1 MLYRAF
7 LNIFVNAIQAMN
19 DGGILRVKI
28 GEEKV
33 HFIVEIEDSGCG
45 IPQEHLKTIFNPFF
59 TTKDKGSGLGL
70 SIVKKIIEGHG
81 GNIMVKSRK
90 GAGTTVLIKL
100 PRAS

>member
-1 MLYRAF
+1 
-7 LNIFVNAIQAMN
+7 
-19 DGGILRVKI
+19 
-28 GEEKV
+28 
-33 HFIVEIEDSGCG
+33 
-45 IPQEHLKTIFNPFF
+45 LKTIFNPFF

-81 GNIMVKSRK
+81 GDIMVKSRK